1 MIWHSSDVQ
10 DVLKELNTDVEH
22 GLLGSEATD
31 RLEIHGK
38 NSTARS
44 DNKKLFSSFI
54 SQLNNKVVYFLT
66 AVAIISFIVDLVYKQ
81 NDFYFSLLIIAIVL
95 INAFISAFHLHKCDN
110 ALNLIQ
116 SASNPIVT
124 VIRDGNQKQIS
135 SDLLVPGDIII

>member
-22 GLLGSEATD
+22 GLLGSEAAD

-54 SQLNNKVVYFLT
+54 SQLNNKVV
-66 AVAIISFIVDLVYKQ
+66 
-81 NDFYFSLLIIAIVL
+81 
-95 INAFISAFHLHKCDN
+95 
-110 ALNLIQ
+110 
-116 SASNPIVT
+116 
-124 VIRDGNQKQIS
+124 
-135 SDLLVPGDIII
+135 